1 MKPILYQFRIS
12 PFCDK
17 VRRAMRLKGLDWDI
31 VEVPIVPPGKYRR
44 ISPTG
49 KFPAVDFGGIVIVDS
64 TDIIVHLDSIVAEP
78 RLIPADPRD
87 RAEALILEDWAD
99 ESLYFFDLT
108 MRNWPQ
114 NRARFVDD
122 LLHAES
128 GLKRRIVA
136 AAIPGALKKVAVTQG
151 LGRKTEAQVTAEL
164 ARHYDSLAALLE
176 GRDWLV
182 GSSISIADLA
192 VRSMVFVLDRTAE
205 GLALSQAR
213 PGLAAWSARVDAATL
228 AGQESR

>member
-1 MKPILYQFRIS
+1 MKPILYQYQIS

-17 VRRAMRLKGLDWDI
+17 VRRAMRLKAIAWDS
-31 VEVPIVPPGKYRR
+31 VEVPIVPGKFKH

-49 KFPAVDFGGIVIVDS
+49 KFPAVDFGGNIVVDS
-64 TDIIVHLDSIVAEP
+64 TDIIAHLDTIAP
-78 RLIPADPRD
+78 APQLIPADPRD
-87 RAEALILEDWAD
+87 RADALILEDWAD

-114 NRARFVDD
+114 NRQWFIDD

-128 GLKRRIVA
+128 GIKRRIMA
-136 AAIPGALKKVAVTQG
+136 AMIPGPLKKVATTQG

-164 ARHYDSLAALLE
+164 ARHYDGLAAKLD

-182 GSSISIADLA
+182 GGSVSIADLA
-192 VRSMVFVLDRTAE
+192 VRSMVNVLNRTVE
-205 GLALSQAR
+205 GKALHDAR
-213 PGLAAWSARVDAATL
+213 PALAAWSARVDAATL
-228 AGQESR
+228 